1 MMGIVR
7 LDAESG
13 GRRSSTRPINN
24 QPLMNHETQQDGG
37 GSAGPPHIYTSPSD
51 GGGEGRERCT
61 ERERERA
68 PEEAVCRFKWLCQE
82 VALG

>member
-37 GSAGPPHIYTSPSD
+37 GSAGPHTSIHHRAT
-51 GGGEGRERCT
+51 GEGRGERDVQ
-61 ERERERA
+61 RERERA